1 MTRRKTTV
9 LLGVALVAAAAF
21 SFAYLRAH
29 STETLRGTYQ
39 GQSWKLSITRNWSPL
54 CMRFTSTDG
63 AETAA
68 CGFDKVER
76 TGGAG
81 GPAGSEVE
89 FGPIPAGAVK
99 VTIRPYS
106 GTGAIDIQVHRF
118 SGVLAHGRYFLA
130 IAPAGTVPG
139 ALTYQNASGADVPF

>member
-63 AETAA
+63 ADTAA

-89 FGPIPAGAVK
+89 FGPIPPARSRSPSSPTPAPARS
-99 VTIRPYS
+99 TSRCTAS
-106 GTGAIDIQVHRF
+106 AACSLTGATSSPSHR
-118 SGVLAHGRYFLA
+118 LALCR
-130 IAPAGTVPG
+130 AP
-139 ALTYQNASGADVPF
+139 